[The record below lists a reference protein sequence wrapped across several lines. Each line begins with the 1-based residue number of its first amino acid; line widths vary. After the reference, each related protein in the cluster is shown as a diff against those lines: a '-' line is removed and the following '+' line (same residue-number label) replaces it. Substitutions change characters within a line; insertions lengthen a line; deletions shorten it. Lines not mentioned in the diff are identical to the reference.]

1 MTALARRELAVLL
14 GALAAGLAR
23 PAAAAGA
30 PDQSAS
36 VRKLAEHD
44 LPDLPGKAVTLIEVA
59 YAPGGSSPA
68 HRHHASASILACV
81 VEGEIRSAVEG
92 GGGERVYRA
101 GETWFEP
108 PGSHHTVSANA
119 SATAPARLLAFIVA
133 DKGAVLTTF
142 DG

>member
-30 PDQSAS
+30 PDQGAS

-81 VEGEIRSAVEG
+81 VEGDIRWRS
-92 GGGERVYRA
+92 RA
-101 GETWFEP
+101 AARSGSTGP
-108 PGSHHTVSANA
+108 ARPGSSRP
-119 SATAPARLLAFIVA
+119 AP
-133 DKGAVLTTF
+133 TTR
-142 DG
+142 

>member
-1 MTALARRELAVLL
+1 VTTLPRREFAALL
-14 GALAAGLAR
+14 GAVAAEGLAR
-23 PAAAAGA
+23 PLAAATGEATA
-30 PDQSAS
+30 

-44 LPDLPGKAVTLIEVA
+44 LPDLPGKAVTLVEVT
-59 YAPGGSSPA
+59 YAPGASSPP
-68 HRHHASASILACV
+68 HRHHASASILAYV

-92 GGGERVYRA
+92 GEERVYRA

-119 SATAPARLLAFIVA
+119 SATAPAHLLAFIVA
-133 DKGAVLTTF
+133 DKGAVLTTY

>member
-1 MTALARRELAVLL
+1 VTALARRELGVLL

-30 PDQSAS
+30 PGQGAA
-36 VRKLAEHD
+36 VRVLAEHD
-44 LPDLPGKAVTLIEVA
+44 LPDLPGKSVTLVEVA

-81 VEGEIRSAVEG
+81 VEGEIRSAVN
-92 GGGERVYRA
+92 GGEERTYRA

-108 PGSHHTVSANA
+108 PGAHHTVSANA

-133 DKGAVLTTF
+133 DKGAVLTTY

>member
-1 MTALARRELAVLL
+1 MTALPRRELAALL
-14 GALAAGLAR
+14 GAIAAAGLAR
-23 PAAAAGA
+23 PLEAATGEATA
-30 PDQSAS
+30 

-44 LPDLPGKAVTLIEVA
+44 LPDLPGKAVTLVEVA
-59 YAPGGSSPA
+59 YAPGASSPP
-68 HRHHASASILACV
+68 HRHHASASILAYV

-92 GGGERVYRA
+92 GEERVYRV

-133 DKGAVLTTF
+133 DKGAVLTTY
-142 DG
+142 DR

>member
-1 MTALARRELAVLL
+1 VTALARRELAVLL

-23 PAAAAGA
+23 PATAAGA
-30 PDQSAS
+30 PGQGAA
-36 VRKLAEHD
+36 VRMLAEHD
-44 LPDLPGKAVTLIEVA
+44 LPDLPGKAVTLVEVA

-81 VEGEIRSAVEG
+81 VEGEIRSAVNG
-92 GGGERVYRA
+92 GEERVYRA

-133 DKGAVLTTF
+133 DKGAVLTTY